1 MRWPVWTSLKMETVE
16 LRPEEQ
22 VMLEVGEEAERTANA
37 RIRQREPTWRRFLGS
52 RMASRAVGDY
62 QGQE

>member
-1 MRWPVWTSLKMETVE
+1 METVE

-62 QGQE
+62 QGRE